1 MSITKMTQQR
11 VFEIKED
18 KIIDILMHS
27 ATREDI
33 SLLRNDTKDIIN
45 AARNDLGSRI
55 DKLET
60 KVDEVKTEL
69 TKKIDGVKIDLTQR
83 IDKLDNKIDKVLW
96 FLLLSILLMSIFM
109 QIALHLLK

>member
-1 MSITKMTQQR
+1 MTQQR

-60 KVDEVKTEL
+60 KV
-69 TKKIDGVKIDLTQR
+69 
-83 IDKLDNKIDKVLW
+83 N
-96 FLLLSILLMSIFM
+96 
-109 QIALHLLK
+109 